1 MNKALLFIFIT
12 VLLDVIGIGIIIPI
26 LPSLIQ
32 ELTQTNVSKA
42 AGYAAGLI
50 TTYSVMQLIFSPII
64 GGLSDQYGR
73 RPVLLLALLGFGLD
87 YILLA
92 LSTSIMW
99 LFIGRMIA
107 GIFGASFT
115 TAGAYIADI
124 SEPEK
129 RAQNFGIL
137 GAAFGIG
144 FIIGPALGGMMA
156 GFGLRAPFWMSA
168 ALTLLNA
175 LYGYFILPE
184 SLKRENRRKFSF
196 KEANPIGSIVKF
208 SKYPVVAALL
218 FCIFLLYM
226 SNFATQGTWSFY
238 TIERFAWT
246 EWEVG
251 LSLGFIGVMV
261 AIVQGGAIRPIIKKL
276 GQSKTLLIG
285 LSLNF
290 LGLFLFA
297 IANEGWQM
305 YAIVALYSF
314 GGLAGPAFQGILST
328 VVPPNEQ
335 GMLQGA
341 LTSLNSLA
349 AILGQPLMLGLF
361 SYFTAENTIYY
372 LPTAPF
378 IMGTILIG
386 ITFFLTRNTLKVSTK
401 K

>member
-1 MNKALLFIFIT
+1 MNKALSFIFIT

-26 LPSLIQ
+26 LPSLIR
-32 ELTQTNVSKA
+32 ELTQTNVSQA
-42 AGYAAGLI
+42 ATYAAALI
-50 TTYSVMQLIFSPII
+50 TTYSVMQLIFSPIV

-73 RPVLLLALLGFGLD
+73 RPVLLLALFGFGLD
-87 YILLA
+87 YVLLA
-92 LSTSIMW
+92 VSSSITW

-184 SLKRENRRKFSF
+184 SLKKENRKKFSIRD
-196 KEANPIGSIVKF
+196 ANPIGAILKF
-208 SKYPVVAALL
+208 TSYPVIASLL
-218 FCIFLLYM
+218 LCIFMLYM

-238 TIERFAWT
+238 TIERFGWT
-246 EWEVG
+246 EWQVG
-251 LSLGFIGVMV
+251 LSLGFIGIMV
-261 AIVQGGAIRPIIKKL
+261 AIVQGGAIRLVIKKL
-276 GQSKTLLIG
+276 GQSKTLL
-285 LSLNF
+285 
-290 LGLFLFA
+290 LGLFLNFIGLLLFA
-297 IANEGWQM
+297 LAQEGWQM

-314 GGLAGPAFQGILST
+314 GGLAGPAFQGIMST
-328 VVPPNEQ
+328 VVSPSEQ
-335 GMLQGA
+335 GLLQGA

-361 SYFTAENTIYY
+361 SFFTSDKAIIY
-372 LPTAPF
+372 LPSAPF
-378 IMGTILIG
+378 IMGTLLVG
-386 ITFFLTRNTLKVSTK
+386 ITFFLAQIALKKIGTN
-401 K
+401 